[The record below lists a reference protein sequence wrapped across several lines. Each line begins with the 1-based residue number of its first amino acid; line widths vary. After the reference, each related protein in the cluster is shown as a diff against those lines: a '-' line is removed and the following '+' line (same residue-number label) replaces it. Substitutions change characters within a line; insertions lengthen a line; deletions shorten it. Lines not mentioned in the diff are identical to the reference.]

1 MVLLTLILLTQNIN
15 HIINKKKLYTKF
27 QNKHFS
33 LLIFA
38 NIFFTNFPDFLHVFS
53 QKIKSVFFSMC
64 FSFLG
69 YSFISLAN
77 AILNKIVNLLTPN
90 FLIRGEFLPLFE
102 HFKYHTLMACK
113 PNNMFFDAAADLL
126 KFLDNL
132 VASSGF
138 STILAFSSISIFS
151 VSSFTKN
158 SSISSLI
165 SSLFF

>member
-15 HIINKKKLYTKF
+15 HIINKKKLYIKF
-27 QNKHFS
+27 QNKYFPV
-33 LLIFA
+33 LIFA
-38 NIFFTNFPDFLHVFS
+38 NIFFTNFSDFL
-53 QKIKSVFFSMC
+53 IKSVFFSMC
-64 FSFLG
+64 FFFLG

-90 FLIRGEFLPLFE
+90 FLIRGKFLPLFE

-138 STILAFSSISIFS
+138 STILAFSSISILS
-151 VSSFTKN
+151 VSSFTKD